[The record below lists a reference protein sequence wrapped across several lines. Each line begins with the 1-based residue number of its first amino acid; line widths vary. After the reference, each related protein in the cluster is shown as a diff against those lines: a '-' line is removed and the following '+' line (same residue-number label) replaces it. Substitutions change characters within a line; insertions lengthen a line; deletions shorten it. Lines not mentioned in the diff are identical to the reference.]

1 MSRNLLLKPTLLK
14 FGAVALSALICV
26 CAINVCSASSR
37 YKTTITAVSSDEI
50 RIGADRNIKDETS
63 GIKQKLII
71 GFLKK
76 GDSFN
81 KAAKR
86 AGLSSKEIYQAQQV
100 LADKLD
106 FSRLRPGD
114 SFRILLSDEGD
125 NSKVNALQF
134 KTKNHGNIALYRNQ
148 NNNKFYSENE
158 VAQQTTTAFKR
169 FPLNGEIKINSEFN
183 PSRRHPVTGRIRPHK
198 GVDFKAPIGTPV
210 YAPADGVVYFSGYQ
224 RAAGNYII
232 IEHNNGYKTVYM
244 HLSKRHVKK
253 GQKVKLGQLIAKSG
267 NTGRTSGPH
276 LHYEVH
282 VNNRPVDP
290 MKVDLPS
297 LPSQKPV
304 LTQKEQKA
312 FARTVKKYKD
322 DIKSLALLYTPSNE
336 NSLN

>member
-1 MSRNLLLKPTLLK
+1 MSKNLLLKPTLLK
-14 FGAVALSALICV
+14 LAAAALSALICLS
-26 CAINVCSASSR
+26 AINVCSASSR
-37 YKTTITAVSSDEI
+37 YKTTITAVSPDEVKVD
-50 RIGADRNIKDETS
+50 ADRSAATKLRAV
-63 GIKQKLII
+63 KQKLII
-71 GFLKK
+71 GSLKN

-86 AGLSSKEIYQAQQV
+86 TGLSSKEIYQVQQI
-100 LADKLD
+100 LADRID

-114 SFRILLSDEGD
+114 TFRILLSDEGK
-125 NSKVNALQF
+125 NSKVNAIEF
-134 KTKNHGNIALYRNQ
+134 KTKNHGYLGLYRNQ

-158 VAQQTTTAFKR
+158 ITEQSITAFRR
-169 FPLNGEIKINSEFN
+169 FPLNGEIKVNSSFN

-198 GVDFKAPIGTPV
+198 GVDFKAAIGTPV

-232 IEHNNGYKTVYM
+232 IKHKNGYKTVYM

-276 LHYEVH
+276 LHYEIH

-297 LPSQKPV
+297 HPSNTPL

-312 FARTVKKYKD
+312 FAKTVQKYKD
-322 DIKSLALLYTPSNE
+322 DMQSLALIYKQDQE
-336 NSLN
+336 NSVN

>member
-183 PSRRHPVTGRIRPHK
+183 SI
-198 GVDFKAPIGTPV
+198 F
-210 YAPADGVVYFSGYQ
+210 
-224 RAAGNYII
+224 II
-232 IEHNNGYKTVYM
+232 
-244 HLSKRHVKK
+244 
-253 GQKVKLGQLIAKSG
+253 
-267 NTGRTSGPH
+267 
-276 LHYEVH
+276 
-282 VNNRPVDP
+282 NR
-290 MKVDLPS
+290 
-297 LPSQKPV
+297 
-304 LTQKEQKA
+304 
-312 FARTVKKYKD
+312 F
-322 DIKSLALLYTPSNE
+322 
-336 NSLN
+336 